1 MKNKRIISLILAL
14 IMLLAVP
21 VGVFADPEAE
31 TNSET
36 TEEESTLGKAADKK
50 DQQDKVVVNNEGKDI
65 TDSETG
71 NSEEKLDNPG
81 AVSDVENVDDRDN
94 DITVSF
100 DLNDRKSPE
109 GKDKNFDAQTVKTN
123 AKVTKPS
130 DPIKEGYDFT
140 SWKYGDT
147 TFDFSKTLK
156 EQNITENITL
166 VAQWE
171 KKEVEEPEIV
181 SVTFD
186 LNEGIA
192 KDGETSQYNVQNIN
206 KGEMASK
213 PDATPIREGYN
224 FGGWTIVK
232 NGSVVF
238 DFTTKVEDNITLY
251 AKWNKVEPIKHSLT
265 IHKRYDSNGYF
276 YGTVKDENGNRVPY
290 ATVSLYNYDSSSYV
304 RSVTTDSD
312 GDFKIYVGY
321 YYDDYRYY
329 DGHYY
334 DGHKVHH
341 DSFNDRYYYFD
352 NNGDKTWLSKN
363 WNYYDGYYY
372 DRDYRYGRYYYGYLR
387 ATKDGYSYGDYKLND
402 YYWYDGRY
410 YDRNY
415 SVTPTIKEANAGSKI
430 VKGTAGDYATVEVY
444 DDNGIKLGKTTANRN
459 GDFTV
464 YLDRDLKYGERIK
477 VEAKD
482 GSRYTS
488 SRYYTVAY
496 KDNIPTTTDTIARPA
511 YIAGYPDGSFKPE
524 KTVSRAEAVRMFVKL
539 VNNGSELA
547 SNPNTAFSDAN
558 NGWYSDEIN
567 FAVDKGFIKGYSD
580 GTFKPNNEITRA
592 EFAQIISSFVQKGYP
607 GSTGF
612 KDIKGHWASDAISAL
627 YGNKNIK
634 GYPDGTFKPNQKL
647 TRAEA
652 VTILNSVFG
661 RNTKVNSLYNINSQ
675 GLRTFND
682 VGTGHWAYYEILD
695 ASNAHI
701 TNKIDAKDGIEIW
714 K

>member
-1 MKNKRIISLILAL
+1 TAPDGKEFKAWSVDGTEKQPNEKIKVSEAKTIT
-14 IMLLAVP
+14 AVWETKP
-21 VGVFADPEAE
+21 V
-31 TNSET
+31 
-36 TEEESTLGKAADKK
+36 
-50 DQQDKVVVNNEGKDI
+50 DKVQITFEAGEGTGTMKPVEVEKDTEYTLPENKFTAPDGKEFKAWSVDGTEKQPNEKI
-65 TDSETG
+65 KVSE
-71 NSEEKLDNPG
+71 
-81 AVSDVENVDDRDN
+81 A
-94 DITVSF
+94 
-100 DLNDRKSPE
+100 
-109 GKDKNFDAQTVKTN
+109 
-123 AKVTKPS
+123 
-130 DPIKEGYDFT
+130 
-140 SWKYGDT
+140 
-147 TFDFSKTLK
+147 KTLK
-156 EQNITENITL
+156 AI
-166 VAQWE
+166 WRD
-171 KKEVEEPEIV
+171 KK
-181 SVTFD
+181 T
-186 LNEGIA
+186 
-192 KDGETSQYNVQNIN
+192 
-206 KGEMASK
+206 
-213 PDATPIREGYN
+213 TPIVG
-224 FGGWTIVK
+224 
-232 NGSVVF
+232 
-238 DFTTKVEDNITLY
+238 
-251 AKWNKVEPIKHSLT
+251 NKLSIS
-265 IHKRYDSNGYF
+265 KRYDSNGYF

-290 ATVSLYNYDSSSYV
+290 ATVSLYNYDSSSYI
-304 RSVTTDSD
+304 RNVTTDSN

-329 DGHYY
+329 DGRYY
-334 DGHKVHH
+334 DGHKVYY
-341 DSFNDRYYYFD
+341 DSFNDRYYYYD

-363 WNYYDGYYY
+363 WYYYDGYYY

-387 ATKDGYSYGDYKLND
+387 ATKDGYSYGDYTLND
-402 YYWYDGRY
+402 YYWDGYWYDGRY

-415 SVTPTIKEANAGSKI
+415 SVTPTITEANAGSKI

-444 DDNGIKLGKTTANRN
+444 DDDGIKLGKTTANRN

-496 KDNIPTTTDTIARPA
+496 KDNIDTTDTIARPA

-592 EFAQIISSFVQKGYP
+592 EFAQMISSFVQKGYP